1 LDILHIVHSVLGHA
15 GRPSI
20 QAGRQIDTQTYC
32 KGQTDRQA
40 GTQDDIQTYTDR
52 HKQTDGVQTGR
63 HSPATTQ
70 SHGQTDR
77 QTDRLAG
84 RHADRCISIQT

>member
-1 LDILHIVHSVLGHA
+1 LTHRHTARDRL
-15 GRPSI
+15 
-20 QAGRQIDTQTYC
+20 
-32 KGQTDRQA
+32 DRQA

-52 HKQTDGVQTGR
+52 HRQTDGVQTGR

-70 SHGQTDR
+70 SQTQTDRQTDRQADR